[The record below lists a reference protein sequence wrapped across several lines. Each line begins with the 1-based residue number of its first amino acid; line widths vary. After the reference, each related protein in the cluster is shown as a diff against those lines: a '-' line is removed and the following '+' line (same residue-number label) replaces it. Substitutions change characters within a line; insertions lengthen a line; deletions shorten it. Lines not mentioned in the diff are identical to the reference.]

1 MRKYNKIIKE
11 EKIDSVVNAP
21 KDEIDRLQ
29 SINDTILKGGATLV
43 NLAYG
48 PNGLPLQVK
57 IGERTYTAGLKIKD
71 KDFWIVYDGDILTVK
86 DGKYVHHVKDGKIAH
101 LSGVP
106 DANLSNA
113 YKQYLEYFGIEDTE
127 NLYDSLDQAQT
138 ILQNL
143 VTSGAVGNDLVK
155 FNKLLLYY
163 YPSDET
169 KRLTGKDGKPFSQPI
184 DKEEIS
190 SKYNTVSLDRYGLRG
205 SVFIPKGGKLNLVSG
220 KLQVSSEG
228 CKTTLKDYFISALDY
243 DSTQEETLSSPQR
256 NDYRDTI
263 RICKGKGFY
272 DGTSFTKAELGLQIT
287 SSKDPLNRKSGLM
300 NSLFGQRKSLSFSDI
315 ETKLNKVDKYRL
327 DLHETIKNKEVMLNK
342 VIKKTL
348 IETKE
353 NKKRLLQESKIVK
366 TRFTMLMESSPLKTK
381 KQVDDLYVNILAE
394 MIYLHNQGFDNKLIA
409 ESVQGVFGVLSNLFG
424 KSGGAIVDTFKEKG
438 VNWILTK
445 LGLEDNSYFKNFLI
459 TTLGNTNI
467 TDVPKLFTDCS
478 FLTKKIAES
487 IPEAYLRKLEYEKGL
502 GGGISDVIRN
512 TLYDV
517 VRNSDFAQK
526 LEASLAGLVCPVVSK
541 MTSKFEN
548 KLSGMKSNLI
558 SPKNMKSSLVS
569 LPFS

>member
-1 MRKYNKIIKE
+1 MATGQDRLNMFQLLKSTPTWDRSKKKDGDYLVTTINFNDWAKKYFANETTVSNMYDILTSE
-11 EKIDSVVNAP
+11 CYNDATPPKIDSYYFYSKTIEDFYQKYCCDLDWAKSKSYCGGSGNSTPAVGDGSTSTDQTSERQKNINKIYCSLDSNKKVTLANSKTNGWTWDECKNKFNITQAEEDTAKNSCGGSSTTDGSGSSTKPAVSWTDTNATEQDVANGTLIKKLMKGDIVTKIQNHLIKHGFDNISVSKKADGKFGSRTKKAVIDFQISKKLNDDGVVGP
-21 KDEIDRLQ
+21 KTWAEL
-29 SINDTILKGGATLV
+29 
-43 NLAYG
+43 
-48 PNGLPLQVK
+48 
-57 IGERTYTAGLKIKD
+57 IKD
-71 KDFWIVYDGDILTVK
+71 KSSAATTNDNTNNSDTT
-86 DGKYVHHVKDGKIAH
+86 
-101 LSGVP
+101 
-106 DANLSNA
+106 SNDP
-113 YKQYLEYFGIEDTE
+113 I
-127 NLYDSLDQAQT
+127 
-138 ILQNL
+138 
-143 VTSGAVGNDLVK
+143 VTSGGVNAIRK
-155 FNKLLLYY
+155 SIEK
-163 YPSDET
+163 
-169 KRLTGKDGKPFSQPI
+169 
-184 DKEEIS
+184 
-190 SKYNTVSLDRYGLRG
+190 
-205 SVFIPKGGKLNLVSG
+205 KLNIN
-220 KLQVSSEG
+220 Q
-228 CKTTLKDYFISALDY
+228 
-243 DSTQEETLSSPQR
+243 
-256 NDYRDTI
+256 
-263 RICKGKGFY
+263 
-272 DGTSFTKAELGLQIT
+272 GLQPE
-287 SSKDPLNRKSGLM
+287 S
-300 NSLFGQRKSLSFSDI
+300 
-315 ETKLNKVDKYRL
+315 V
-327 DLHETIKNKEVMLNK
+327 KNKKVMLNK

-348 IETKE
+348 VETKE
-353 NKKRLLQESKIVK
+353 NKKRLIEESKIVK

-381 KQVDDLYVNILAE
+381 KQIDDLYVNILAE

-409 ESVQGVFGVLSNLFG
+409 ENVQGVFGVLSNLFG

-467 TDVPKLFTDCS
+467 TDVPKLFTDCN

-487 IPEAYLRKLEYEKGL
+487 IPEAYLRKLEYDKGL